1 MRGAAPPGG
10 CPGDRHGEIQPGRPF
25 RGAGG
30 TAMTADPE
38 ELVPAL
44 RRALGRQWQFHMRG
58 EQLAIRHQAAGSP
71 YRPARTAPAWPE
83 MLARIEGAF
92 AGHGIARAHPLPIRW
107 NHETDFTISAIQ
119 ALDPYLKRRQ
129 EFTYRQGYLPQP
141 VIRFTGHRDE
151 AGNLADGFLTAFVN
165 ISCIQP
171 IAGIDEHA
179 AILDAWLTVLSR
191 LGLHARHIQI
201 LGRITSWRRR
211 EVRGVT
217 LHIRHAD
224 LPIGDLVLL
233 WNAEDPSVMVT
244 DLGSGLE
251 RLRWAV
257 TRAPWQQ
264 IVHGPLAGHASLDVL
279 DAIRTGTLITGSG
292 IRPAARG
299 CGGALRKLSRTI
311 PASDARLGLSTAVR
325 HACEY
330 WSLTA
335 TMNLPWPHICQ
346 ILEHEVLSAPRTSR

>member
-1 MRGAAPPGG
+1 
-10 CPGDRHGEIQPGRPF
+10 
-25 RGAGG
+25 
-30 TAMTADPE
+30 
-38 ELVPAL
+38 
-44 RRALGRQWQFHMRG
+44 
-58 EQLAIRHQAAGSP
+58 
-71 YRPARTAPAWPE
+71 
-83 MLARIEGAF
+83 
-92 AGHGIARAHPLPIRW
+92 RAHPLPIRW

-119 ALDPYLKRRQ
+119 SLDPYLKRRQ
-129 EFTYRQGYLPQP
+129 GFTYRQGYLPQP

-201 LGRITSWRRR
+201 LGRITSWR
-211 EVRGVT
+211 
-217 LHIRHAD
+217 
-224 LPIGDLVLL
+224 
-233 WNAEDPSVMVT
+233 
-244 DLGSGLE
+244 
-251 RLRWAV
+251 
-257 TRAPWQQ
+257 Q

-279 DAIRTGTLITGSG
+279 DAIRTGSLITGSG

>member
-1 MRGAAPPGG
+1 MSNSQANSAGPESLRAGTPVAALAWRAGTCADAALCAGSGSIALLPQQASDDEAAAALAESIECAAQLRPAGVQ
-10 CPGDRHGEIQPGRPF
+10 EI
-25 RGAGG
+25 G
-30 TAMTADPE
+30 TARFS
-38 ELVPAL
+38 PAGHFG
-44 RRALGRQWQFHMRG
+44 AL
-58 EQLAIRHQAAGSP
+58 AA
-71 YRPARTAPAWPE
+71 RAWPE

-299 CGGALRKLSRTI
+299 C
-311 PASDARLGLSTAVR
+311 
-325 HACEY
+325 
-330 WSLTA
+330 
-335 TMNLPWPHICQ
+335 
-346 ILEHEVLSAPRTSR
+346 

>member
-165 ISCIQP
+165 ISCLQP
-171 IAGIDEHA
+171 TAGM
-179 AILDAWLTVLSR
+179 
-191 LGLHARHIQI
+191 
-201 LGRITSWRRR
+201 
-211 EVRGVT
+211 VR
-217 LHIRHAD
+217 
-224 LPIGDLVLL
+224 L

-292 IRPAARG
+292 ISPAARG